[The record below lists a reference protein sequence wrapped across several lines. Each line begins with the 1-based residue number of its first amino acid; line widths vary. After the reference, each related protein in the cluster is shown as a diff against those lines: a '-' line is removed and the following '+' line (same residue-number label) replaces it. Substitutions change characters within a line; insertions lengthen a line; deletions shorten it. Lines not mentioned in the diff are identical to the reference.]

1 MSASSYKICLIGNQS
16 VGKTALILRYA
27 RGQFNEYEKSTIGA
41 NFVETTYT
49 KDEKVLSIGL
59 WDPAGQEKYRSIVGM
74 YYRGSCGIVLV
85 YDITN
90 RLSFEEIRNWHEEV
104 KKNEPKAACLLL
116 GNKMDCEDKRVVSF
130 EEGEQMARNFGM
142 YFDEVSAKTGENVKE
157 AFHKFY
163 DSIKFGES
171 NDEDGSTIK
180 IEDDEDEEQK
190 QKESSGCCN

>member
-1 MSASSYKICLIGNQS
+1 MSNSSYKICLIGNQS

-49 KDEKVLSIGL
+49 QNDTVLSIGL
-59 WDPAGQEKYRSIVGM
+59 WDTAGQEKYRSIVGM
-74 YYRGSCGIVLV
+74 YYRGSCGIILV

-116 GNKMDCEDKRVVSF
+116 GNKKDCEEKRVVQY
-130 EEGEQMARNFGM
+130 EEGEEMARSFGM
-142 YFDEVSAKTGENVKE
+142 SFAEVSAKTGDSL
-157 AFHKFY
+157 FFY
-163 DSIKFGES
+163 SFLVMIFM
-171 NDEDGSTIK
+171 IMVF
-180 IEDDEDEEQK
+180 
-190 QKESSGCCN
+190 